1 VLTKEID
8 TKEEVMPFDA
18 YLKIETPNITGEST
32 DSKHKGEIEIYSFS
46 LGASNPTT
54 IGSATGGAGAGK
66 VSLSSFNFM
75 KKTDKVSPVLFQ
87 ACASGVHYAKAT
99 VTLRKAGETPVEY
112 LKYTFGT
119 VFVESVQ
126 WSGSTGGDDAPTE
139 SVSFCFRKMEIDYQP
154 QGPDGKPLGGAVHGG
169 WDAIKNIKA

>member
-1 VLTKEID
+1 
-8 TKEEVMPFDA
+8 MPFDA
-18 YLKIETPNITGEST
+18 FLKIETPNVAGEST
-32 DSKHKGEIEIYSFS
+32 DNKHKGEIEIYSFS

-87 ACASGVHYAKAT
+87 ACASGVHYDKVT
-99 VTLRKAGETPVEY
+99 VTMRKAGETPVEY
-112 LKYTFGT
+112 LTYTFGT

-126 WSGSTGGDDAPTE
+126 WSGSSGGDDTPTE
-139 SVSFCFRKMEIDYQP
+139 SVSFAFGKMQIDYQP

-169 WDAIKNIKA
+169 WDAVKNVKA

>member
-1 VLTKEID
+1 MTMWQLKSRPGNRSATQRSRSWTCRANRAPTVPWHSSSRISSWMSLPSHYAWSRICRKGLSKTKEID

-87 ACASGVHYAKAT
+87 ACASGVHYDKVT
-99 VTLRKAGETPVEY
+99 VTMRKAGE
-112 LKYTFGT
+112 
-119 VFVESVQ
+119 
-126 WSGSTGGDDAPTE
+126 
-139 SVSFCFRKMEIDYQP
+139 
-154 QGPDGKPLGGAVHGG
+154 
-169 WDAIKNIKA
+169 

>member
-1 VLTKEID
+1 
-8 TKEEVMPFDA
+8 MPFDA
-18 YLKIETPNITGEST
+18 FLKIETPNITGEST

-87 ACASGVHYAKAT
+87 ACSSGVHYTKAT

-112 LKYTFGT
+112 LVYTFGT
-119 VFVESVQ
+119 VFVESC
-126 WSGSTGGDDAPTE
+126 SGAVPRVATMHRRNQSRSAFGT
-139 SVSFCFRKMEIDYQP
+139 MQIDYQP